1 MDWMHAI
8 AALPLPVT
16 LGCVLALSL
25 LVPGIAV
32 IIVRRLR
39 IHTVLE
45 ESRELV
51 GFTYSVFGLVYGVI
65 LAYTIVVAWER
76 FAETERI
83 VMRETTVLSE
93 IWRDSQAFAPDIH
106 ESMIHQDLTDYARS
120 VVQDE
125 WPMMAA
131 QGTAHPRTAMIYEK
145 LWGLT
150 YQLTPV
156 TKNQELF
163 LQELLMRMNE
173 LSSTRRLRI
182 LYSEVAVHPILW
194 LVLLLGSV
202 MMIVY
207 TLLFSNKNLWLQ
219 LIITVFMMLIVMLGL
234 LVIISLQY
242 PFTGDV
248 SVRPEAFNQLLHD
261 FHLRSVVPRTLAGG

>member
-1 MDWMHAI
+1 MDWMHAV
-8 AALPLPVT
+8 ADLPLPLT
-16 LGCVLALSL
+16 LACVIALSL
-25 LVPGIAV
+25 LVPVIAV
-32 IIVRRLR
+32 SIVRRLR
-39 IHTVLE
+39 IHAILE

-51 GFTYSVFGLVYGVI
+51 GFTYSVFGLIYGVL

-93 IWRDSQAFAPDIH
+93 LWRDSQAFAPDIR
-106 ESMIHQDLTDYARS
+106 EALIHQELIDYARS

-131 QGTAHPRTAMIYEK
+131 QGTAHPRTVRIYER
-145 LWGLT
+145 LWGLS

-163 LQELLMRMNE
+163 LQEFLARMNE
-173 LSSTRRLRI
+173 LSSTRRLRV
-182 LYSEVAVHPILW
+182 LYSRAEIHPILW
-194 LVLLLGSV
+194 MVLLLGSV
-202 MMIVY
+202 MTFVY
-207 TLLFSNKNLWLQ
+207 TLLFYNKNRWLQ
-219 LIITVFMMLIVMLGL
+219 LLITTFMMLIVMLGL
-234 LVIISLQY
+234 LVIVSLQY

-248 SVRPEAFNQLLHD
+248 SVRPEAFNQLLYD
-261 FHLRSVVPRTLAGG
+261 FHLRTVVPRIAGGG